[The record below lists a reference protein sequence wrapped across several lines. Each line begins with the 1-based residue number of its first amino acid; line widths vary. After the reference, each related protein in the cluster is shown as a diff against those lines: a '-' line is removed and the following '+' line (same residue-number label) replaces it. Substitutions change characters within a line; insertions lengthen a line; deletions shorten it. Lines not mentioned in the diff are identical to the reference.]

1 MRNASIKDR
10 FLDAADDLTEYGR
23 LELDALKLR
32 TVGSLA
38 TLSGGAVAMLLTVV
52 AALVA
57 LHFLGITLV
66 LLLARWTGSLLCAT
80 AIMTGFFILLA
91 LILFLLRK
99 KLFVNGMVRK
109 FAKMFF
115 KSGEER
121 R

>member
-1 MRNASIKDR
+1 MRDEPIKER
-10 FLDAADDLTEYGR
+10 FAEAADDLTEYGR

-38 TLSGGAVAMLLTVV
+38 ILSGGVVTMLLTVV

-66 LLLARWTGSLLCAT
+66 LLLARWTGSLLCAA

-99 KLFVNGMVRK
+99 RLFVNGMVRK
-109 FAKMFF
+109 FAKIFF
-115 KSGEER
+115 KSAEER